1 MLCYNGIT
9 LQKKNIGLDLLRVW
23 LSFEVVVDHF
33 WHQNGLTGFW
43 DFLSQ
48 MRSLAVPCF
57 LLTSFYLTANRYATS
72 DGAWLKRRFSR
83 LCVPYFV
90 WPVVYFILV
99 LSCSA
104 LSETFVRTTVGMT
117 EFKHYGFDLALDGWD
132 LVRQWAFGIDRRL
145 VHQFWF
151 HSNMIFWT
159 AGLFL
164 LLKYVVRPKARVAML
179 AGCVMF
185 GLVMQY
191 SGANTFLF
199 DRICFEFKYS
209 AGRLLAT
216 LPYAAIALLVGM
228 QRKRVDESG
237 GATRA
242 IFAVVGLFLLF
253 FVHYSGGFPRP
264 EGLGY
269 QGVSLLLMALGTVT
283 FFYCLPLDRA
293 PAAVGAAIGWVS
305 KFCMGIYCCHL
316 AVGWVLHAWL
326 FPRIG
331 VGFESLSACCWIWS
345 VSWLVCLVVWLVPVR
360 LVKSLVE

>member
-1 MLCYNGIT
+1 MQIVKVNV
-9 LQKKNIGLDLLRVW
+9 GLDLLRVF

-33 WHQNGLTGFW
+33 WHQEGLTGFGAFVS
-43 DFLSQ
+43 D

-57 LLTSFYLTANRYATS
+57 LLMSFYLTSKRFAES
-72 DGAWLKRRFSR
+72 DGMWLRRRYGR

-90 WPVVYFILV
+90 WPLVYYALIVV
-99 LSCSA
+99 CSA
-104 LSETFVRTTVGMT
+104 FSAAFVNSTLNTT
-117 EFKHYGFDLALDGWD
+117 EFKYYGFDLAVNGWD

-151 HSNMIFWT
+151 HSNLIFWT

-164 LLKYVVRPKARVAML
+164 LFKLVVRERLRTIFLV
-179 AGCVMF
+179 GCIMT
-185 GLVMQY
+185 GLVLQY
-191 SGANTFLF
+191 SGLNTFLF
-199 DRICFEFKYS
+199 DRFCFEFKYS
-209 AGRLLAT
+209 VGRLFAV
-216 LPYAAIALLVGM
+216 LPYAAVGLLIGF
-228 QRKRVDESG
+228 QRKRISESSG
-237 GATRA
+237 PTRA
-242 IFAVVGLFLLF
+242 LFAILGLYLLL

-283 FFYCLPLDRA
+283 FFYCLPFDRA
-293 PAAVGAAIGWVS
+293 PAAVCAAIGWVS

-331 VGFESLSACCWIWS
+331 VGFKSLAACCWIWG